1 MYYNIY
7 MFIISF
13 LLLNMSS
20 SPQKHSNSTTRH
32 LGLAAVVAS
41 LSLAAIWLVENMRS
55 RASSVVSGNASNTP
69 ISEKMEGP
77 MLALSNYS
85 YRNNEGHYRATVDW
99 IYGTDGTPTSPS
111 VLAWT
116 DKNIPADTPRARGAA
131 VHIPNFNAVSR
142 RADIDETYDINL
154 ALTIDTVD
162 ISKMTDEAFIDF
174 LKNGDSSSFF
184 ETEEGQEE
192 IADRIRAVYNSI
204 SLEESEQLSKE
215 EDAIFQEFLSRI
227 QLARTGRSMPRNP
240 LSYDELSKKLMD
252 ETPGI
257 K

>member
-1 MYYNIY
+1 
-7 MFIISF
+7 MFTISF
-13 LLLNMSS
+13 FILNMSS
-20 SPQKHSNSTTRH
+20 SPQKHSNSTTRL
-32 LGLAAVVAS
+32 LGLAAVAAS

-55 RASSVVSGNASNTP
+55 RASSVVNGNASNTP

-77 MLALSNYS
+77 MLAVSKHS
-85 YRNNEGHYRATVDW
+85 YRNNEGHYRATVDS

-116 DKNIPADTPRARGAA
+116 DKNIPADTPRAWGAA

-142 RADIDETYDINL
+142 RADIDKVYGIRL
-154 ALTIDTVD
+154 ALTPDSVD

-184 ETEEGQEE
+184 ETEEGQEK

-204 SLEESEQLSKE
+204 SLGESEQLSKE
-215 EDAIFQEFLSRI
+215 EDAIFQEVLSQVLLWRAARI
-227 QLARTGRSMPRNP
+227 ERANREKSGETRTYKQMS
-240 LSYDELSKKLMD
+240 DDLMN
-252 ETPGI
+252 EIRGI